1 MQCCVAVRAACVARN
16 KKQPNFEWKGG
27 VWIVLFSED
36 THLRTLTQQFCRQL
50 YILAAV
56 LSKSGDIY
64 LVFQF
69 TSLGVSS

>member
-1 MQCCVAVRAACVARN
+1 MDCFVLRRYSF
-16 KKQPNFEWKGG
+16 KDTDSTILSPIEY
-27 VWIVLFSED
+27 IV
-36 THLRTLTQQFCRQL
+36 
-50 YILAAV
+50 AAV